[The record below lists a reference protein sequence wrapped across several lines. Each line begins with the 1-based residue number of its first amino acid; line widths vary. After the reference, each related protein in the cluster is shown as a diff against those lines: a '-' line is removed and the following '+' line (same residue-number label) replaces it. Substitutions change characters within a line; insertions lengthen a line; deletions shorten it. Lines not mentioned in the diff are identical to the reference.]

1 MRRIL
6 LTGAS
11 GFIGTNLLDAW
22 AKQGF
27 SFLNLDRAA
36 PQNPAHREFWHQSD
50 LLEPA
55 SWTQRI
61 RSFDPTE
68 VIHMAA
74 RTDMDETSPP
84 EIAYRVNLEGTRRLL
99 DGAGKLPS
107 LRRLILVSS
116 QFVCGPGHLPRHD
129 QDFAPVTVYGRSK
142 ALAEEILREARLAC
156 SWMVVRPTNVW
167 GPWHP
172 RYPHEFWR
180 VLQRGWYFHPAGP
193 PVRRAYVY
201 VGNLLQQLKT
211 ALDQPASE
219 VAGQVFYLSDPV
231 EDIAH
236 WVDEFSLALRG
247 TPARRIPR
255 SMLCGLGKLGDLVEK
270 VRGKPFYISTSRAR
284 SMTTDY
290 PVPLEKTFSVL
301 GRGPFS
307 LREGVQATV
316 GWLRQTWPADF
327 PPLNFC

>member
-1 MRRIL
+1 M
-6 LTGAS
+6 
-11 GFIGTNLLDAW
+11 
-22 AKQGF
+22 
-27 SFLNLDRAA
+27 
-36 PQNPAHREFWHQSD
+36 
-50 LLEPA
+50 
-55 SWTQRI
+55 
-61 RSFDPTE
+61 
-68 VIHMAA
+68 V
-74 RTDMDETSPP
+74 
-84 EIAYRVNLEGTRRLL
+84 
-99 DGAGKLPS
+99 
-107 LRRLILVSS
+107 
-116 QFVCGPGHLPRHD
+116 
-129 QDFAPVTVYGRSK
+129 
-142 ALAEEILREARLAC
+142 EEILREARLAC

-255 SMLCGLGKLGDLVEK
+255 SMLCGLGKLGIWWKRFAENL
-270 VRGKPFYISTSRAR
+270 FTSPLRA
-284 SMTTDY
+284 
-290 PVPLEKTFSVL
+290 
-301 GRGPFS
+301 
-307 LREGVQATV
+307 
-316 GWLRQTWPADF
+316 PAA
-327 PPLNFC
+327 